1 MPLSGERNFESKV
14 PRNILIIY
22 WGLAIDL
29 YHWRY
34 WSFCCKW
41 HYVLQAITFFIIIIL
56 LPLCT
61 LNMTETQ
68 RIVLRRICLFEISFR
83 LGKLLKW
90 ELSWKRR
97 LHSERRRR
105 KSRSWRRWPSKP
117 GKNELASELL
127 QVNRAVFKTNRGAY
141 FNCKVQLFH
150 TAITAQLLL
159 VHREYVKSSYA
170 SVKTLLVGLPGKV
183 CAI

>member
-1 MPLSGERNFESKV
+1 
-14 PRNILIIY
+14 
-22 WGLAIDL
+22 
-29 YHWRY
+29 
-34 WSFCCKW
+34 
-41 HYVLQAITFFIIIIL
+41 
-56 LPLCT
+56 
-61 LNMTETQ
+61 MTETQ
-68 RIVLRRICLFEISFR
+68 RIVLRSIYLFEISVR

-127 QVNRAVFKTNRGAY
+127 QVNRAVFKTNRRAY

-170 SVKTLLVGLPGKV
+170 SVKILLAAMPGKV
-183 CAI
+183 CSIWEKERGKRSKFLNSFFFKTTGGELTVVTTSSFLLANRISMDDGP